1 MPIGLTPMSLDVN
14 GTDQNGIQV
23 TRFIFTRFDDGGNPV
38 EDFFFDHV
46 HGDDGP
52 GLVTSVDFQGLLVQQ
67 SGDQGALSLLD
78 LTDARL
84 LTLTDEEAPPT
95 IPQTEWPVKLTL
107 GGFVFAQWAL
117 SFNAPVDSFDL
128 DGRWA
133 RPPQP

>member
-1 MPIGLTPMSLDVN
+1 MPIGLTPTTLDVN
-14 GTDQNGIQV
+14 ATDQNGNQV
-23 TRFIFTRFDDGGNPV
+23 TRFGFTRFDDGGNPV
-38 EDFFFDHV
+38 EDFWFDHI

-52 GLVTSVDFQGLLVQQ
+52 GVVTSDPFQSLFAPQ

-78 LTDARL
+78 LPDARL

-95 IPQTEWPVKLTL
+95 IPQPEWPVKLFL
-107 GGFVFAQWAL
+107 GGFVFAQWTL
-117 SFNAPVDSFDL
+117 DFNTPVDSFDL

>member
-1 MPIGLTPMSLDVN
+1 MPIGLTPMTLDLN
-14 GTDQNGIQV
+14 GTDENGIQV
-23 TRFIFTRFDDGGNPV
+23 TRFLFTRFDDGGNPV

-46 HGDDGP
+46 HDDDGP
-52 GLVTSVDFQGLLVQQ
+52 GVVASVSFMGMVVLQ
-67 SGDQGALSLLD
+67 SGVQGALSLLD

-95 IPQTEWPVKLTL
+95 IPQADWPVKLFL
-107 GGFVFAQWAL
+107 GGFVFAQWTL
-117 SFNAPVDSFDL
+117 GFDVPVDSFDL

>member
-1 MPIGLTPMSLDVN
+1 MNLDLN
-14 GTDQNGIQV
+14 STDQNGVQV
-23 TRFIFTRFDDGGNPV
+23 TRFTFTRFDDGGNPV

-52 GLVTSVDFQGLLVQQ
+52 GVVTSVPAQGLLVQQ

-78 LTDARL
+78 LPDARL
-84 LTLTDEEAPPT
+84 FTLADEEAPPT
-95 IPQTEWPVKLTL
+95 IPQAEWPVKLVL
-107 GGFVFAQWAL
+107 GGFVFAQWVI
-117 SFNAPVDSFDL
+117 SFNSPVDSFDL

>member
-1 MPIGLTPMSLDVN
+1 MPIGLTPMTLDVN
-14 GTDQNGIQV
+14 GTDENGVQV
-23 TRFIFTRFDDGGNPV
+23 TRFAFTRFDDGGNPV

-52 GLVTSVDFQGLLVQQ
+52 GVVTSVPFQSMSVQQ

-84 LTLTDEEAPPT
+84 LTLVDEEAPPT
-95 IPQTEWPVKLTL
+95 IPQDEWPVKLFL
-107 GGFVFAQWAL
+107 GGFVFAQWDL
-117 SFNAPVDSFDL
+117 IFNAPVDSFDL